1 MTEQTTGKL
10 TKSTLRRL
18 KEHGKM
24 GDSFDNA
31 VNRVLDEVEG
41 LDEEEDEEEGDEE
54 QDEDEEVD

>member
-1 MTEQTTGKL
+1 MIEHTTGKL

-41 LDEEEDEEEGDEE
+41 IDEEEEDEE

>member
-1 MTEQTTGKL
+1 MKLQQTTGKL
-10 TKSTLRRL
+10 SKSTLRRL

-41 LDEEEDEEEGDEE
+41 LNEEDKEEEEDEEE
-54 QDEDEEVD
+54 EVD

>member
-41 LDEEEDEEEGDEE
+41 IDEEEEDEE

>member
-1 MTEQTTGKL
+1 MTLEQTTGKL
-10 TKSTLRRL
+10 SKSTLRRL

-41 LDEEEDEEEGDEE
+41 FDDEDPDGE
-54 QDEDEEVD
+54 QDVD

>member
-1 MTEQTTGKL
+1 MIEQTTGKL

-41 LDEEEDEEEGDEE
+41 IDEEEEDEE

>member
-41 LDEEEDEEEGDEE
+41 LDEEEEE
-54 QDEDEEVD
+54 EEVD